1 MGSDRTRSVLGVVL
15 LVLGTL
21 ILVVG
26 SLTLWVKRQAVDT
39 DAWVD
44 ASSRM
49 LENQDVR
56 EALSVYLVDQLY
68 TSGNVENRLE
78 QRLPDNLDG
87 IAAPLAG
94 VLRRPAEEAV
104 VRFLERPRVQVL
116 WENVNRAA
124 HQTLLRVLEDETRA
138 GVSTSEGTVTLDL
151 RSFVIQVGEQL
162 GFGEQLEARLPADA
176 GQITILQSDQLEGA
190 QTALK
195 TLKALSWLVLIL
207 ALAAFGGAVWLA
219 GDRRSTLRTIGIIL
233 LVVGVVLLLIRRAAG
248 SYLIDALADGEVV
261 RNAAGASW
269 LIGTSL
275 LAQTAWAL
283 LVAGLV
289 IILGAV
295 LVGPSRLAGRAR
307 SAVGPTLR
315 DRPGTAWAAL
325 GAVYLLLV
333 LWGPVPA
340 LRNLP
345 GILILGALLALGF
358 EAVRR
363 ETVGE
368 LDAESP
374 NAAELPPAPSQP
386 PSIGASP

>member
-1 MGSDRTRSVLGVVL
+1 MGSGRTRSVLGVGL

-21 ILVVG
+21 ILFVG

-39 DAWVD
+39 DSWVD

-49 LENQDVR
+49 LDNQDVR

-68 TSGNVENRLE
+68 TNGAVEDRLQ

-94 VLRRPAEEAV
+94 VLRRPAEDAV
-104 VRFLERPRVQVL
+104 DRFLQRPRVQVL

-138 GVSTSEGTVTLDL
+138 GVSTTEGTVTLDL
-151 RSFVIQVGEQL
+151 RSFVIQVGDQL
-162 GFGEQLEARLPADA
+162 GFGEQLEARLPPDA
-176 GQITILQSDQLEGA
+176 GQVTILESDQLEGA
-190 QTALK
+190 QRALK
-195 TLKALSWLVLIL
+195 VLKALSWLLVLI
-207 ALAAFGGAVWLA
+207 ALAAFAGAVWLA

-233 LVVGVVLLLIRRAAG
+233 LVVGVSLLLIRRVAG
-248 SYLIDALADGEVV
+248 SYLVDALADGELV

-283 LVAGLV
+283 LAMGV
-289 IILGAV
+289 IIVFGA
-295 LVGPSRLAGRAR
+295 LFVGPSRVAGRAR
-307 SAVGPTLR
+307 SAAAPVLR
-315 DRPGTAWAAL
+315 DRPGTAWAIL

-333 LWGPVPA
+333 LWGPIPA

-368 LDAESP
+368 LEAASP
-374 NAAELPPAPSQP
+374 SAAKLPPAPSQP
-386 PSIGASP
+386 PSIGAAP

>member
-1 MGSDRTRSVLGVVL
+1 MGSGRTRSVLGVGL

-21 ILVVG
+21 ILFVG

-39 DAWVD
+39 DSWVD

-49 LENQDVR
+49 LDNQDVR

-68 TSGNVENRLE
+68 TNGAVEDRLQ

-94 VLRRPAEEAV
+94 VLRRPAEDAV
-104 VRFLERPRVQVL
+104 DRFLQRPRVQVL

-138 GVSTSEGTVTLDL
+138 GVSTTEGTVTLDL
-151 RSFVIQVGEQL
+151 RSFVIQVGDQL
-162 GFGEQLEARLPADA
+162 GFGEQLEARLPPDA
-176 GQITILQSDQLEGA
+176 GQVTILESDQLEGA
-190 QTALK
+190 QRALK
-195 TLKALSWLVLIL
+195 VLKALSWLLVLI
-207 ALAAFGGAVWLA
+207 ALAAFAGAVWLA

-233 LVVGVVLLLIRRAAG
+233 LVVGVSLLLIRRVAG
-248 SYLIDALADGEVV
+248 SYLVDALADGELV

-275 LAQTAWAL
+275 LAQTAWGL
-283 LVAGLV
+283 LAMGV
-289 IILGAV
+289 IIVFGA
-295 LVGPSRLAGRAR
+295 LFVGPSRVAGRAR
-307 SAVGPTLR
+307 SAAAPVLR
-315 DRPGTAWAAL
+315 DRPGTAWAIL

-333 LWGPVPA
+333 LWGPIPA

-368 LDAESP
+368 LEAASP
-374 NAAELPPAPSQP
+374 SAAKLPPAPSQP
-386 PSIGASP
+386 PSIGAAP

>member
-1 MGSDRTRSVLGVVL
+1 MGSGRMRSVLRVGLVVVGT
-15 LVLGTL
+15 LVLF
-21 ILVVG
+21 VG

-39 DAWVD
+39 DSWVD

-49 LENQDVR
+49 LDNQDVR

-68 TSGNVENRLE
+68 TNGNVENRLQ
-78 QRLPDNLDG
+78 QRLPDDLDG
-87 IAAPLAG
+87 VAAPLAG
-94 VLRRPAEEAV
+94 VLRRPAEDAV

-138 GVSTSEGTVTLDL
+138 GVSTAEGTVTLDL
-151 RSFVIQVGEQL
+151 RTFVIQVAEQL
-162 GFGEQLEARLPADA
+162 GFGEQIEARLPPDA
-176 GQITILQSDQLEGA
+176 GQITVLESDQLEGA

-195 TLKALSWLVLIL
+195 TLKALSWLLIIV

-219 GDRRSTLRTIGIIL
+219 DDRRSTLRTIGTIIL
-233 LVVGVVLLLIRRAAG
+233 MVGVTLLLIRRAAG
-248 SYLIDALADGEVV
+248 SYLVDALAEGELV

-283 LVAGLV
+283 LAAGAV
-289 IILGAV
+289 IVVGAV
-295 LVGPSRLAGRAR
+295 LLGPSRVAGRAR
-307 SAVGPTLR
+307 SAAAPVLR
-315 DRPGTAWAAL
+315 DRPGAAWATL

-333 LWGPVPA
+333 LWGPIPA

-345 GILILGALLALGF
+345 GIVILGALLALGF

-368 LDAESP
+368 LDAASP
-374 NAAELPPAPSQP
+374 RAAELPPAPTQP
-386 PSIGASP
+386 PSIGAAP

>member
-1 MGSDRTRSVLGVVL
+1 MGSGRMRSVLRVGLVVVGT
-15 LVLGTL
+15 LVLF
-21 ILVVG
+21 VG

-39 DAWVD
+39 DSWVD

-49 LENQDVR
+49 LDNQDVR

-68 TSGNVENRLE
+68 TNGNVENRLQ
-78 QRLPDNLDG
+78 QRLPDDLDG
-87 IAAPLAG
+87 VAAPLAG
-94 VLRRPAEEAV
+94 VLRRPAEDAV
-104 VRFLERPRVQVL
+104 VRFLERPRVQIL

-138 GVSTSEGTVTLDL
+138 GVSTAEGTVTLDL
-151 RSFVIQVGEQL
+151 RTFVIQVAEQL
-162 GFGEQLEARLPADA
+162 GFGEQIEARLPPDA
-176 GQITILQSDQLEGA
+176 GQITVLESDQLEGA

-195 TLKALSWLVLIL
+195 TLKALSWLLIIV

-219 GDRRSTLRTIGIIL
+219 DDRRSTLRTIGTIIL
-233 LVVGVVLLLIRRAAG
+233 MVGVTLLLIRRAAG
-248 SYLIDALADGEVV
+248 SYLVDALAEGELV

-283 LVAGLV
+283 LAAGAV
-289 IILGAV
+289 IVVGAV
-295 LVGPSRLAGRAR
+295 LLGPSRVAGRAR
-307 SAVGPTLR
+307 SAAAPVLR
-315 DRPGTAWAAL
+315 DRPGAAWATL

-333 LWGPVPA
+333 LWGPIPA

-368 LDAESP
+368 LDAASP
-374 NAAELPPAPSQP
+374 RAAELPPAPTQP
-386 PSIGASP
+386 PSIGAAP

>member
-1 MGSDRTRSVLGVVL
+1 MGSGRTRSVLGVGL

-21 ILVVG
+21 ILFVG

-39 DAWVD
+39 DSWVD

-49 LENQDVR
+49 LDNQDVR

-68 TSGNVENRLE
+68 TNGAVEDRLQ

-94 VLRRPAEEAV
+94 VLRRPAEDAV
-104 VRFLERPRVQVL
+104 DRFLQRPRVQVL

-138 GVSTSEGTVTLDL
+138 GVSTTEGTVTLDL
-151 RSFVIQVGEQL
+151 RSFVIQVGDQL
-162 GFGEQLEARLPADA
+162 GFGEQLEARLPPDA
-176 GQITILQSDQLEGA
+176 GQVTILESDQLEGA
-190 QTALK
+190 QRALK
-195 TLKALSWLVLIL
+195 VLKALSWLLVLI
-207 ALAAFGGAVWLA
+207 ALAAFAGAVWLA

-283 LVAGLV
+283 LAMGV
-289 IILGAV
+289 IIVFGA
-295 LVGPSRLAGRAR
+295 LFVGPSRVAGRAR
-307 SAVGPTLR
+307 SAAAPVLR
-315 DRPGTAWAAL
+315 DRPGTAWAIL

-333 LWGPVPA
+333 LWGPIPA

-368 LDAESP
+368 LEAASP
-374 NAAELPPAPSQP
+374 SAAKLPPAPSQP
-386 PSIGASP
+386 PSIGAAP